1 MSFYIRLGITWN
13 SLGLFSIHNGT
24 NAKRHKNK
32 SHYTTLNCKNG
43 KKKSLMTGHY
53 KTSNLKKKKWFKD
66 FPQQNHTKSNT
77 TKQNLMYI
85 ECYQ

>member
-1 MSFYIRLGITWN
+1 MENEKQFMSFYIRLGITWN
-13 SLGLFSIHNGT
+13 SLGLFLIHNGT

-53 KTSNLKKKKWFKD
+53 KTSNLKKNGLKTFHSKMTQKATL
-66 FPQQNHTKSNT
+66 QSK
-77 TKQNLMYI
+77 M
-85 ECYQ
+85 